1 MAGFAFSD
9 IGMACDGVDLAPVVA
24 AERSPLYVYSAAL
37 IEERYRALDAAFGH
51 YPHRVHYALKA
62 NSTLA
67 IVRLIGGIG
76 GAVDANSGGEI
87 AVALRAGI
95 DPQDVVFTGV
105 GKTDAE
111 LEQAVA
117 LGVHA
122 INAESA
128 GELARIDGIATAR
141 GQRAR
146 VALRVNP
153 DIDAMSH
160 PGIST
165 GGRAHKFGVPLEE
178 AGAVFREATSRRGLN
193 LVGVHA
199 HVGSQITTLDPVRR
213 MAAAIAT
220 FAQALVADGI
230 PLDYL
235 DLGGGLGISYDG
247 GPSLPVGDYART
259 IVDAVAPTGL
269 KLLVEP
275 GRWIVGPAGALL
287 ATVVDVKPQL
297 SGRYFVVLDAGMT
310 ELMRPALYDA
320 VHRIDPL
327 VPRHGADV
335 TCDIVGPICE
345 TTDMIRL
352 GHALPLPEVGD
363 VLIVRDTGAYGS
375 AMASNYNRHPL
386 PAEVLVE
393 NGQSRLIRRRQN
405 VDDLLACEE

>member
-111 LEQAVA
+111 LEQAVV

-345 TTDMIRL
+345 TTDVIRL

-386 PAEVLVE
+386 PAEVLIE

>member
-37 IEERYRALDAAFGH
+37 IEERYRALDAALGH

-122 INAESA
+122 INVESA

-220 FAQALVADGI
+220 FAQSLVADGI

-345 TTDMIRL
+345 TTDVIRL

-386 PAEVLVE
+386 PAEVLIE

>member
-37 IEERYRALDAAFGH
+37 IEERYRALDAALGH

-220 FAQALVADGI
+220 FAQSLVADGI

-345 TTDMIRL
+345 TTDVIRL

-386 PAEVLVE
+386 PAEVLIE